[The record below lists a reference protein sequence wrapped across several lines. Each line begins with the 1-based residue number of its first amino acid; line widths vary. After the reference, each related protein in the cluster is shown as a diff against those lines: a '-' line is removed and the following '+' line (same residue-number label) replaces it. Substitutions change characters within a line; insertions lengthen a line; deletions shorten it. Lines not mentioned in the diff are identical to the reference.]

1 MQHIINIFVGEDL
14 SSFMDMFASTFRK
27 LHPDIDTVLQ
37 SAISLTRDVNGI
49 HHFVTEKDGDPMD
62 NAIVDETAMPNSLV
76 NYFENLYSR
85 KVNVATPGNHSMV
98 VIVWARLFD
107 DNIFGIIDNLVRKIN
122 SCDANFNVELM
133 GFTHQ
138 AVSCFIPDP
147 ADQLPPEKYRG
158 HFDENIGKLKDIR
171 DSFTALRLI
180 ANRNIDNVA
189 LNLNEAGLARICAEY
204 SALLCEHYLSI
215 HPTVLN
221 TREYPFESFG
231 MSSILFDEDYYRTY
245 IRNRILI
252 DKIAEQGVESKRF
265 NLNALAQNTN
275 PILSDTQK
283 EIKEFYDK
291 EVANAKAQLD
301 MKGDATSSNVVGT
314 INKET
319 KALVEKLRK
328 RIQDLL
334 VSGKFSLFESEALL
348 ALILGEDSSMFESSA
363 VGAEEIIL
371 DDIIDKS
378 AKFFIDIDEGKTQ
391 LTEVSQDEIKDVRN
405 RMRNIAVANRH
416 RGKRLE
422 KLNSQKND
430 EETIVRHIEDNKY
443 NFEGTGYNV
452 GLRIDTEPL
461 AETYVPHDVKTLSI
475 DLRNN
480 FAPIRNQGQ
489 QGSCASFAV
498 TSVIEALSK
507 GSTRYSPAFLYWIS
521 RESQNSVQ
529 SDSGASLYSTIK
541 AATVKGVCPEE
552 EMPYDSAVYTL
563 QPSDSAYDVALKCK
577 VVEAKTVNP
586 KIRDIKSALA
596 DGFPVIVASKI
607 FDSFSDTNSGFVSH
621 PSKKELSEGRS
632 DRHGTHAL
640 VVCGFSEN
648 EKVFVVRNSWGTGF
662 GVDGYCYI
670 PYSYAEKYFLQA
682 CIITELSTGM
692 QLIDG
697 SGVINF
703 NLNDRKIEDAILK
716 NLIEEDNV
724 ELGELAAESERL
736 KSNWTGNIAI
746 LGNVNNQTSIIKNFK
761 QLLDDKIELENQ
773 TIHALQ
779 SSQSEKIKAFKL
791 NYIKGLFYLGIV
803 MLISWCGV
811 LFLYNHSW
819 AYGIA
824 AILTLLFFGVLGAFE
839 FRWRKYRQELRDEI
853 NSHAEEIDRIQK
865 KKKSLDIKAYI
876 HGSILTQIEEYRT
889 WLLTEYHKL
898 QLFNSQLGT
907 LYEEAKN
914 EQEAMTPTVSYPF
927 LAVLENHLLDRYYSI
942 WKTKMGD
949 SLNWKSVFDSYS
961 IDSDLSRL
969 IHDNPSL
976 NSAVMRGLQNFSMK
990 EYVTLSNSGKWQF
1003 LPDNSRMSEV
1013 IPDLDYRAKPFSP
1026 YKPQNEDM
1034 EEKYIF
1040 VKDIKHDEMK
1050 DIMPFFSK
1058 SPMPIS
1064 TNDPYSISI
1073 LNIVRFNI

>member
-1 MQHIINIFVGEDL
+1 
-14 SSFMDMFASTFRK
+14 
-27 LHPDIDTVLQ
+27 
-37 SAISLTRDVNGI
+37 
-49 HHFVTEKDGDPMD
+49 
-62 NAIVDETAMPNSLV
+62 
-76 NYFENLYSR
+76 
-85 KVNVATPGNHSMV
+85 HSMV
-98 VIVWARLFD
+98 VVVWAKLFS
-107 DNIFGIIDNLVRKIN
+107 DNIFGIIENLVRKIN
-122 SCDANFNVELM
+122 VCDANFHVELI

-138 AVSCFIPDP
+138 SVSCFIPDP
-147 ADQLPPEKYRG
+147 ADQLPPETYRSN
-158 HFDENIGKLKDIR
+158 FDDNIEKLKNIR
-171 DSFTALRLI
+171 DSFTAMRLI

-189 LNLNEAGLARICAEY
+189 LNLNEESLARICAEY
-204 SALLCEHYLSI
+204 SALMCEHYLSI

-221 TREYPFESFG
+221 SREYPFEAFG

-252 DKIAEQGVESKRF
+252 DKIADQGVEDKRF
-265 NLNALAQNTN
+265 SLNSLAQKTN

-283 EIKEFYDK
+283 EIKGFYDK
-291 EVANAKAQLD
+291 EVANAKAQLEI
-301 MKGDATSSNVVGT
+301 KGGATSSNVVGT

-319 KALVEKLRK
+319 KDLVDKLRA
-328 RIQDLL
+328 RIHDLL
-334 VSGKFSLFESEALL
+334 TSGQVRLFESEALL

-363 VGAEEIIL
+363 VGADEIIL

-378 AKFFIDIDEGKTQ
+378 AQFFIDIDEGNAQ
-391 LTEVSQDEIKDVRN
+391 LKEVSQDEIKEVRN

-422 KLNSQKND
+422 KLNSQKKD
-430 EETIVRHIEDNKY
+430 EESIVRHIEDNKY

-452 GLRIDTEPL
+452 NLRIDTEPL

-475 DLRNN
+475 DLRNS

-507 GSTRYSPAFLYWIS
+507 GTARYSPAFLYWIS
-521 RESQNSVQ
+521 REAQNSTQ

-541 AATVKGVCPEE
+541 AATEKGVCQEE

-563 QPSDSAYDVALKCK
+563 QPSDSAYDEALKCK

-621 PSKKELSEGRS
+621 PAKKELSAGRS

-682 CIITELSTGM
+682 CIITELSTVM
-692 QLIDG
+692 QFING
-697 SGVINF
+697 NGVINF
-703 NLNDRKIEDAILK
+703 NLSDRKIEDAILK

-724 ELGELAAESERL
+724 ELAELASESERL
-736 KSNWTGNIAI
+736 KSDWTENIAI
-746 LGNVNNQTSIIKNFK
+746 LGNVNNQKSIIGKYK
-761 QLLDDKIELENQ
+761 QVLDDKIEVENQ
-773 TIHALQ
+773 TIHSLQ
-779 SSQSEKIKAFKL
+779 SSQSGKIKEYKL
-791 NYIKGLFYLGIV
+791 NYIKGLVYLGAL
-803 MLISWCGV
+803 MLISWINV
-811 LFLYNHSW
+811 LFFFNHTW

-824 AILTLLFFGVLGAFE
+824 TILTLLFFGVLGAFE

-853 NSHAEEIDRIQK
+853 NGHAEEIDRIQK

-876 HGSILTQIEEYRT
+876 HGNILTRIEEYRT

-898 QLFNSQLGT
+898 QLFNSQLES
-907 LYEEAKN
+907 LYDMAKS
-914 EQEAMTPTVSYPF
+914 EQASMTPTVSYPF
-927 LAVLENHLLDRYYSI
+927 LAVLENHLLERYYNT
-942 WKTKMGD
+942 WKEKMAD
-949 SLNWKSVFDSYS
+949 SLNWISVFGSYS
-961 IDSDLSRL
+961 TDSDLHKL
-969 IHDNPSL
+969 IQDNPML
-976 NSAVMRGLQNFSMK
+976 NAAVMRGLQKFSMK
-990 EYVTLSNSGKWQF
+990 EYVVKSDSGKWQF
-1003 LPDNSRMSEV
+1003 LPDNSRMSDV

-1040 VKDIKHDEMK
+1040 IKDIKHDEMK

-1064 TNDPYSISI
+1064 TDDPYSISI